1 MWWIVAS
8 AFAHEPGLSRLVL
21 EPRTVRFSLS
31 RTDAAD
37 AGTLLAEARI
47 LSGGE
52 PCALSTPTSAASG
65 EDGTE
70 ATAGL
75 SCSGDGPLEIDAAW
89 LAELP
94 PGHRTL
100 VEREGRPVAWL
111 DAQHARITLDGGG
124 KTAGQVALDY
134 LGLGVEHIL
143 TGYDHLLF
151 LAGLL
156 IGTRTLREALGV
168 VTGFTLAHSV
178 TLSLA
183 ALGVVSAPAWLVEPV
198 IALTVVMVGLENL
211 RERPAVRRVALTCT
225 LGLVHGLGFAGLLGE
240 LGLPKDQLL
249 TALVSF
255 NGGVEVGQFC
265 VVMLVL
271 PLLLRLRQSEGW
283 RGQGIRWASL
293 VVSAVGLF
301 WFVERVVGNL
311 G

>member
-1 MWWIVAS
+1 
-8 AFAHEPGLSRLVL
+8 
-21 EPRTVRFSLS
+21 
-31 RTDAAD
+31 
-37 AGTLLAEARI
+37 TLLARARLSSSGEACT
-47 LSGGE
+47 LS
-52 PCALSTPTSAASG
+52 APTSAPSG

-70 ATAGL
+70 AAAAF
-75 SCSGDGPLEIDAAW
+75 SCPTDGALELEATW

-100 VEREGRPVAWL
+100 VERDGRPVAWL
-111 DAQHARITLDGGG
+111 DAQHAHIALEGGG
-124 KTAGQVALDY
+124 RSAAQVALDY
-134 LGLGVEHIL
+134 LGLGIEHIL

-156 IGTRTLREALGV
+156 IGTRTLREALAV

-198 IALTVVMVGLENL
+198 IALTVVLVGLENL
-211 RERPAVRRVALTCT
+211 RERPAFRRVALTCT

-265 VVMLVL
+265 VVLLVL
-271 PLLLRLRQSEGW
+271 PLLLRLRQMEGW
-283 RGQGIRWASL
+283 RAQGVRWASL